1 MAWVCTLFYDSR
13 RCRLRLH
20 GAAAKRRVRCVLL
33 VGGCAVSSLR
43 PLLTILLLAAVGVVL
58 YMKINETEPVIPA
71 GVGDWTAGPL
81 ELGGG
86 TPAAD
91 AGAATSAPNYAADAL
106 PPFVPGTTSVP
117 APNTASTAPK
127 NEPAAGDE
135 APSWS
140 PSPTAASEPANTAHD
155 ASAASAESSP
165 VARTAEPEAKLPA
178 MPSMPESTASADAAA
193 TSPNPAPA
201 YTPNLNPPTADA
213 APTFTPSIDVP
224 LPAAATAAAAAAGIA
239 AEAKENAAVAS
250 DPITPTASTP
260 VESPAPA
267 KTSLYPSVR
276 VAVQSELERGELGQ
290 ALLRLSDWY
299 GDPSLSPE
307 ESKEVETL
315 LSQLAGSVIWEGPP
329 AHRLEPAHVVQA
341 GESLQ
346 TIAAK
351 YDVPWELLAKIN
363 GVTDPAA
370 LQPGQELK
378 VLRGKFSALVDLSER
393 TMTLMLDRRYAGKFA
408 IELDPTTA
416 IEEGQWKVD
425 QKALTP
431 AGGVYGQPNGATEDR
446 SLLLSNPASPNSQ
459 AAVLRGPGNSDPASP
474 QPAGRV
480 IRLKSSDVNDVFDI
494 LSVGSRVTIR
504 R

>member
-1 MAWVCTLFYDSR
+1 
-13 RCRLRLH
+13 
-20 GAAAKRRVRCVLL
+20 
-33 VGGCAVSSLR
+33 VSSLR

-58 YMKINETEPVIPA
+58 YMKINETEPAIPA

-86 TPAAD
+86 APAAD
-91 AGAATSAPNYAADAL
+91 AGATTSAPNYAADAP
-106 PPFVPGTTSVP
+106 PPFVPGTT
-117 APNTASTAPK
+117 TAPAANTSTTK
-127 NEPAAGDE
+127 NAPAAGDE

-140 PSPTAASEPANTAHD
+140 PGPAVVSEAATPSSDLPAAN
-155 ASAASAESSP
+155 AESSP
-165 VARTAEPEAKLPA
+165 VARSAEAEAKLPA
-178 MPSMPESTASADAAA
+178 MPSIPEAAASADASSSAA
-193 TSPNPAPA
+193 STTSNSNPNPTPA
-201 YTPNLNPPTADA
+201 LTPNLNPPNSPSTADA

-224 LPAAATAAAAAAGIA
+224 LPAAATAAAAAAGVA
-239 AEAKENAAVAS
+239 AEAKENAAVAV
-250 DPITPTASTP
+250 DPITPTGSTP
-260 VESPAPA
+260 AESPAPA

-276 VAVQSELERGELGQ
+276 VAVQAELERGELGQ

-299 GDPSLSPE
+299 GDPSLTPE
-307 ESKEVETL
+307 ESKEVESL

-363 GVTDPAA
+363 GVADPAA
-370 LQPGQELK
+370 LQPGQQLK

-431 AGGVYGQPNGATEDR
+431 AGGVYGQPGGATEDR
-446 SLLLSNPASPNSQ
+446 SLLLSNPASPTSQ
-459 AAVLRGPGNSDPASP
+459 AAVLRGPGSSDPASP

-480 IRLKSSDVNDVFDI
+480 IRLKSNDVNDVFDI

>member
-1 MAWVCTLFYDSR
+1 M
-13 RCRLRLH
+13 
-20 GAAAKRRVRCVLL
+20 
-33 VGGCAVSSLR
+33 SSLR

-71 GVGDWTAGPL
+71 GVGEWTAGPL

-86 TPAAD
+86 APAAD
-91 AGAATSAPNYAADAL
+91 AGATTSAPNYAVDAP
-106 PPFVPGTTSVP
+106 PPFVPGATVAPTANTSTT
-117 APNTASTAPK
+117 K
-127 NEPAAGDE
+127 NAPAAGDE

-140 PSPTAASEPANTAHD
+140 PGPAVVSEPAKSASD
-155 ASAASAESSP
+155 AAAASAESSR
-165 VARTAEPEAKLPA
+165 VARSAEPDAKLPA
-178 MPSMPESTASADAAA
+178 MPSIPEAAASVDAAA
-193 TSPNPAPA
+193 SAASTSSTPTPAPIFA
-201 YTPNLNPPTADA
+201 PSPSTADA

-224 LPAAATAAAAAAGIA
+224 LPAAVTAAAAAAGIA
-239 AEAKENAAVAS
+239 AEAKENPSVAA
-250 DPITPTASTP
+250 DPITPTGTTP
-260 VESPAPA
+260 VDSPAPA

-276 VAVQSELERGELGQ
+276 VAVQGELERGEFGQ

-299 GDPSLSPE
+299 GDPSLTPG

-363 GVTDPAA
+363 GVSDPAA
-370 LQPGQELK
+370 VQPGQELK

-431 AGGVYGQPNGATEDR
+431 AGGGIYGQPSGSSEDR

-459 AAVLRGPGNSDPASP
+459 AAVLRGPGSSDPASP

-480 IRLKSSDVNDVFDI
+480 IRLKSNDVNDVFDI

>member
-1 MAWVCTLFYDSR
+1 
-13 RCRLRLH
+13 
-20 GAAAKRRVRCVLL
+20 
-33 VGGCAVSSLR
+33 VSSLR

-58 YMKINETEPVIPA
+58 YMKINETEPAIPA

-86 TPAAD
+86 APAAD
-91 AGAATSAPNYAADAL
+91 AGATTSAPNYAADAP
-106 PPFVPGTTSVP
+106 PPFVPGTT
-117 APNTASTAPK
+117 TAPAANSSTTISK
-127 NEPAAGDE
+127 NAPAAGDE

-140 PSPTAASEPANTAHD
+140 PGPPVVSESATPSSD
-155 ASAASAESSP
+155 AEAASAESSP
-165 VARTAEPEAKLPA
+165 VARSAQPEAELPA
-178 MPSMPESTASADAAA
+178 MPSIPDAAA
-193 TSPNPAPA
+193 SAAASSSAASTSTSPNPTPA
-201 YTPNLNPPTADA
+201 LTPNLNPPNSPSTADA

-224 LPAAATAAAAAAGIA
+224 LPAAATAAGAAAAVA
-239 AEAKENAAVAS
+239 AEAKENATVAG
-250 DPITPTASTP
+250 DPITPTGSTP
-260 VESPAPA
+260 AESPAPA

-276 VAVQSELERGELGQ
+276 VAVQAELERGELGQ

-299 GDPSLSPE
+299 GDPSLTPE

-370 LQPGQELK
+370 LQPGQQLK

-431 AGGVYGQPNGATEDR
+431 AGGVYGQPSGATEDR
-446 SLLLSNPASPNSQ
+446 SLLLSNPASPTSQ

>member
-1 MAWVCTLFYDSR
+1 
-13 RCRLRLH
+13 
-20 GAAAKRRVRCVLL
+20 
-33 VGGCAVSSLR
+33 VSSLR
-43 PLLTILLLAAVGVVL
+43 PLLTILILAAVGVVL
-58 YMKINETEPVIPA
+58 YMKINETDPAIPA

-86 TPAAD
+86 TPVDD
-91 AGAATSAPNYAADAL
+91 AGATTSAPKYAADAP
-106 PPFVPGTTSVP
+106 PPFVPGTT
-117 APNTASTAPK
+117 TAPATSTSA
-127 NEPAAGDE
+127 NVPAAGDE

-140 PSPTAASEPANTAHD
+140 QGPAVLSEPAKMASDAATAG
-155 ASAASAESSP
+155 AESSP
-165 VARTAEPEAKLPA
+165 VARSAEPDAKLPA
-178 MPSMPESTASADAAA
+178 MPSIPEAAASAGAAVSAASTAP
-193 TSPNPAPA
+193 TPNPAIAPS
-201 YTPNLNPPTADA
+201 TADA

-224 LPAAATAAAAAAGIA
+224 LPAAATAAGAGS
-239 AEAKENAAVAS
+239 AEAKQNAGVAA
-250 DPITPTASTP
+250 DPITPTGATP
-260 VESPAPA
+260 FESSAPA

-299 GDPSLSPE
+299 GDPSLTPE

-363 GVTDPAA
+363 GVADPAA
-370 LQPGQELK
+370 LQPGQQLK

-431 AGGVYGQPNGATEDR
+431 AGGVYGQPGGATEDR
-446 SLLLSNPASPNSQ
+446 SLLLSNPASPTGQ
-459 AAVLRGPGNSDPASP
+459 AAVLRGPGSSDPASP

-480 IRLKSSDVNDVFDI
+480 IRLKSNDVNDVFDI

>member
-1 MAWVCTLFYDSR
+1 M
-13 RCRLRLH
+13 
-20 GAAAKRRVRCVLL
+20 
-33 VGGCAVSSLR
+33 SSLR

-71 GVGDWTAGPL
+71 GVGEWTAGPL
-81 ELGGG
+81 DLGGG
-86 TPAAD
+86 ASAGD
-91 AGAATSAPNYAADAL
+91 AGATTSPPAYATDAPPA
-106 PPFVPGTTSVP
+106 FVPG
-117 APNTASTAPK
+117 APVGGASTPS
-127 NEPAAGDE
+127 AGDE

-140 PSPTAASEPANTAHD
+140 PGPAVSSEPAKMAIDTPAVN
-155 ASAASAESSP
+155 AESSP
-165 VARTAEPEAKLPA
+165 VARSADPDTALPA
-178 MPSMPESTASADAAA
+178 MPAIPEASVIADV
-193 TSPNPAPA
+193 APA
-201 YTPNLNPPTADA
+201 F
-213 APTFTPSIDVP
+213 APATVP
-224 LPAAATAAAAAAGIA
+224 GLDTNTTAAIPV
-239 AEAKENAAVAS
+239 E
-250 DPITPTASTP
+250 PITPTGSTP
-260 VESPAPA
+260 DAASLDTTSSTPA

-276 VAVQSELERGELGQ
+276 VAVQAELERGELGQ

-299 GDPSLSPE
+299 GDPSLTPE
-307 ESKEVETL
+307 ESKEVEML

-341 GESLQ
+341 GETLQ
-346 TIAAK
+346 DVAGK

-431 AGGVYGQPNGATEDR
+431 AGGGVYGQANGATEDR

-459 AAVLRGPGNSDPASP
+459 ATVLRGPGSDDPASP

-480 IRLKSSDVNDVFDI
+480 IRLKSNDVNDVFDI

>member
-1 MAWVCTLFYDSR
+1 
-13 RCRLRLH
+13 
-20 GAAAKRRVRCVLL
+20 
-33 VGGCAVSSLR
+33 VSSLR

-86 TPAAD
+86 APAAD
-91 AGAATSAPNYAADAL
+91 AGATTSAPNYAADAP
-106 PPFVPGTTSVP
+106 PPFVPGATAAPAANTSTSM
-117 APNTASTAPK
+117 AK
-127 NEPAAGDE
+127 NAPAAGDE

-140 PSPTAASEPANTAHD
+140 PGPAAVSEPAKTASE
-155 ASAASAESSP
+155 APAANAESSP
-165 VARTAEPEAKLPA
+165 VARSAEPETKLPA
-178 MPSMPESTASADAAA
+178 MPSIPEAAASADTAA
-193 TSPNPAPA
+193 TSPNSAPA
-201 YTPNLNPPTADA
+201 FTPNLNPPSSPSIADA

-239 AEAKENAAVAS
+239 AEAKQDSSVAT

-276 VAVQSELERGELGQ
+276 VAVQGELERGELGQ

-299 GDPSLSPE
+299 GDPSLTPE

-363 GVTDPAA
+363 GVSDPAA
-370 LQPGQELK
+370 IQPGQELK

-431 AGGVYGQPNGATEDR
+431 AGGGIYGQPSGSSEDR

-459 AAVLRGPGNSDPASP
+459 AAVLRGPGSSDPASP

-480 IRLKSSDVNDVFDI
+480 IRLKSNDVNDVFDI